1 MLVLKWL
8 RSDSGSHTICSAVT
22 KIIVSIAR
30 LQSAD
35 TETKC
40 LFHFQKGDWC
50 ILLWTKCSITCS
62 SQNVKSTQQ
71 PGHWCQILLQQGE
84 LLNINEK

>member
-8 RSDSGSHTICSAVT
+8 RSDSGSHTICSAMT

-84 LLNINEK
+84 LLDINEK